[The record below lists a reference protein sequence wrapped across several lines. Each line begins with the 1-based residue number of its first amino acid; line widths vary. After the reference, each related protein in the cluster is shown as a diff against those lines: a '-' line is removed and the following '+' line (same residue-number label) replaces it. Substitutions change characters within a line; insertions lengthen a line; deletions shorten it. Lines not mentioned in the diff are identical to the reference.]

1 MYKEV
6 EELEGQ
12 VCLTLKKLIIQAQ
25 GPRRKK
31 KYQCFICFY
40 HNSQHIKHQDMTV
53 I

>member
-31 KYQCFICFY
+31 STSVLFVSIIT
-40 HNSQHIKHQDMTV
+40 HSI
-53 I
+53 